1 MLPFQPALELLWLPW
16 ALSSRLVCARP
27 PPPVLSLESKVEGE
41 NQLTEVVL
49 WPPYA
54 RLGRWVP
61 HHVCAQT
68 PIIINK
74 IKVSGGFAIQWQ
86 ENIPI
91 YSDTNSIKYV
101 VGLCLLPF
109 CEQSLSVPSCLL
121 FLLPFKLP
129 LKLHL
134 RRSKR
139 LASSLPRLSQV
150 HRDILSW
157 GHAGLLRCWLWGLS
171 ALIWFLF
178 NYMDLLKNIY
188 HLIEQFWDFSS

>member
-1 MLPFQPALELLWLPW
+1 MLPFQLALELLWLPW
-16 ALSSRLVCARP
+16 ALSSRLVCARPPPPP

-61 HHVCAQT
+61 HHVCART

-109 CEQSLSVPSCLL
+109 CEQSISVPSCLL

-134 RRSKR
+134 RHSKR
-139 LASSLPRLSQV
+139 PGSVKFTETSFPGAMQVCLDADCGASVVWFGFYLTTW
-150 HRDILSW
+150 IY
-157 GHAGLLRCWLWGLS
+157 LRIFT
-171 ALIWFLF
+171 IW
-178 NYMDLLKNIY
+178 
-188 HLIEQFWDFSS
+188 